1 MKAET
6 EVWPTATYAKCTMTD
21 PEKWKELCEKAAV
34 EQDPKRLLQL
44 VQQINDL
51 FEKQR
56 IEKKRQEERK
66 SQ

>member
-1 MKAET
+1 
-6 EVWPTATYAKCTMTD
+6 MTD

-56 IEKKRQEERK
+56 IERKRQEERK

>member
-1 MKAET
+1 
-6 EVWPTATYAKCTMTD
+6 MTD
-21 PEKWKELCEKAAV
+21 PEKWKDLCEKAAV
-34 EQDPKRLLQL
+34 EQDPKRLLRL

-56 IEKKRQEERK
+56 IDRKRQEERQ

>member
-1 MKAET
+1 
-6 EVWPTATYAKCTMTD
+6 MTD

-34 EQDPKRLLQL
+34 EQDPKRLLNL

-56 IEKKRQEERK
+56 IERKRQEERK